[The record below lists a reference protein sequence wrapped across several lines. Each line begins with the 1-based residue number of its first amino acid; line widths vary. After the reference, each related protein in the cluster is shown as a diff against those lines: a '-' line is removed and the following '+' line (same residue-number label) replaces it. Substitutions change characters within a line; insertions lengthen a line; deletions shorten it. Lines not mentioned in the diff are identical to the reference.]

1 MINVEGGKRMNLD
14 NYVSDLMKQEA
25 ELTARKNNAEKVIAD
40 YLEKKKKKV
49 VEEITSLYER
59 QVKYHIKGNLL
70 IDIGLTSPAGNVAL
84 CLRCLIRKGERDR
97 LYAVVVYKDRIG
109 RNDYWTDSIWLDSG
123 RKQGFCSIYSEYCKP
138 VLNYLVENFDDAKE
152 VMEQSFDSGVRNYYK
167 SRIDSLNSDVHESE
181 AKANEVTE
189 REKEIAMR
197 LSFNEMVLTLI
208 NRMEDDHYEPYGG
221 MSTVWIYDK
230 KTKQRFK
237 LEITEDDD

>member
-1 MINVEGGKRMNLD
+1 MNLD

-25 ELTARKNNAEKVIAD
+25 ELTARKNNADKVIAD
-40 YLEKKKKKV
+40 YLDRQWEKV
-49 VEEITSLYER
+49 VEEITSLYNR
-59 QVKYHIKGNLL
+59 QRKYHIEDDLL
-70 IDIGLTSPAGNVAL
+70 IDIGLTISNPHNTSF
-84 CLRCLIRKGERDR
+84 
-97 LYAVVVYKDRIG
+97 G
-109 RNDYWTDSIWLDSG
+109 RNVSLCIRNHYKNGLFVVIVCKDPNGRDDWWLNGISLNEG
-123 RKQGFCSIYSEYCKP
+123 RKQVLCNECSKEMMNH
-138 VLNYLVENFDDAKE
+138 LLEHFDDAKE

>member
-1 MINVEGGKRMNLD
+1 MNLD

-25 ELTARKNNAEKVIAD
+25 ELTARKKNADKVIAD
-40 YLEKKKKKV
+40 YLDRQWEKV
-49 VEEITSLYER
+49 VEEIISLYNR
-59 QVKYHIKGNLL
+59 QTKYHIEGNLL
-70 IDIGLTSPAGNVAL
+70 IDTGLTISNPRIPSFGRNVSL
-84 CLRCLIRKGERDR
+84 CIRNHYKNG
-97 LYAVVVYKDRIG
+97 LFAVVVCKYPNG
-109 RNDYWTDSIWLDSG
+109 RDDWWFDSISLNAGREQWFDSE
-123 RKQGFCSIYSEYCKP
+123 CSKETM
-138 VLNYLVENFDDAKE
+138 NYLLEHFDDAKE

-167 SRIDSLNSDVHESE
+167 SRIDSLNNDVHESE